1 MNKYIQCMKSNNKNN
16 IRLYTI
22 LFLLCYMVIEINN
35 YKNNNFLKYVI
46 IIILILILVWCDK
59 FNYKRE
65 DISVTSYKLLND
77 YNNDLYK
84 SDKKYNGKYVKLTG
98 EVSKIEVTNEKN
110 LYILFKS
117 KNDFVIIA
125 NSASIT
131 NKCLKHIE
139 NIYKDD
145 NITICG
151 DLFREN
157 KELRI
162 FMWYI
167 LNS

>member
-98 EVSKIEVTNEKN
+98 KLKLLMKKIYT
-110 LYILFKS
+110 Y
-117 KNDFVIIA
+117 
-125 NSASIT
+125 
-131 NKCLKHIE
+131 
-139 NIYKDD
+139 Y
-145 NITICG
+145 
-151 DLFREN
+151 
-157 KELRI
+157 
-162 FMWYI
+162 
-167 LNS
+167 LNRKMISLLLLIVLL